1 MYNMDFSRVL
11 FFFKVQ
17 YQTKIYCSRIKRSCT
32 KFLTF
37 WLQQGA
43 FYTGSSVP
51 LNLQPFQV
59 WIRVLSKQR
68 RRNNRFLEADR
79 FRWCG
84 QQLRNSSQF
93 PLFFSRSEHELHPTR
108 YQHHY
113 ALFYY
118 LANFTVSLTFSL
130 LQRQFR
136 PDFPCCKTLYPF
148 FRLSES
154 GKNSGWSY
162 EQPIKPI
169 STKREHF

>member
-1 MYNMDFSRVL
+1 MDSKTRRVRFEMLDWLLPMALTRCVSRRFLLDSILIIINILCVITLNIITKNEILIYIYRCQIILLFTVAQWLYFWNYVDILENPENYIYNMDFSRVL

-17 YQTKIYCSRIKRSCT
+17 YQTKIYCPRIKRSCT

-43 FYTGSSVP
+43 FYTGSSIP

-84 QQLRNSSQF
+84 R
-93 PLFFSRSEHELHPTR
+93 
-108 YQHHY
+108 
-113 ALFYY
+113 
-118 LANFTVSLTFSL
+118 
-130 LQRQFR
+130 
-136 PDFPCCKTLYPF
+136 
-148 FRLSES
+148 
-154 GKNSGWSY
+154 
-162 EQPIKPI
+162 
-169 STKREHF
+169 

>member
-1 MYNMDFSRVL
+1 MDSKTRRVRFEMLDWLLPMALTHCVSRRFLLDSILIIINILCVITLNIITKNEILIYIYQWSMPSYSSFYCCTMYFWNYVDILESPENYMYNMDFSRVL

-43 FYTGSSVP
+43 FYTGSSIP

-84 QQLRNSSQF
+84 R
-93 PLFFSRSEHELHPTR
+93 
-108 YQHHY
+108 
-113 ALFYY
+113 
-118 LANFTVSLTFSL
+118 
-130 LQRQFR
+130 
-136 PDFPCCKTLYPF
+136 
-148 FRLSES
+148 
-154 GKNSGWSY
+154 
-162 EQPIKPI
+162 
-169 STKREHF
+169 